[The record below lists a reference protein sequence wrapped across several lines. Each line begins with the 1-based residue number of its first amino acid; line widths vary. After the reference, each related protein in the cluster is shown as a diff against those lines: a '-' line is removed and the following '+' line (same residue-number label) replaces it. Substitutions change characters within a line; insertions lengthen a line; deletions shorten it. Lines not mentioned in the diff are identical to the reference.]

1 MASNRLR
8 LMPSKSTAVPLPARH
23 VPPDRKKPRMK
34 LSRVLAASLVAAASL
49 LSAPALATS
58 PAANTPMMVGVDANK
73 ILAEVDRR
81 ASVFEDQVYHAE
93 MEVFKAGTLNKTL
106 VFDAKM
112 KGLDKQFL
120 TFTAPGD
127 IAGMKVLMQD
137 AETLYIYT
145 PEFKKVRRVAAH
157 MQNQG
162 FLGSAF
168 TYEDMT
174 LTLLAP
180 YYDAELAGR
189 EGSET
194 TLNLTLKE
202 GKKLSFP
209 RLEVVIDGTKG
220 GVTKIRYFDGA
231 DKMVRQQLRDD
242 WVKIEGELMP
252 TKITMSDLKSGDSS
266 VIRISDVQVNTGVE
280 DDLFSRRMLLRG

>member
-1 MASNRLR
+1 
-8 LMPSKSTAVPLPARH
+8 
-23 VPPDRKKPRMK
+23 MK

-81 ASVFEDQVYHAE
+81 ASVFDDQTYHAE

-120 TFTAPGD
+120 TFVAPGD

-174 LTLLAP
+174 LVLLSP
-180 YYDAELAGR
+180 YYDATLGGR

-266 VIRISDVQVNTGVE
+266 VIRISEVQVNTGVE